1 MQHKRFLSECREKD
15 PDVIFIGD
23 CVLETLQHTQT
34 WNQYFAPLHSLNFS
48 IYSDQTQNTLWR
60 IQNGVLDN
68 VKPKVREIYLSICFM
83 LCLCMFFGYI
93 FVIRAKWQFFF
104 DLSKSIID
112 HRTPCWN
119 KQCHEQCGRNC
130 RRDLWN
136 CEGHPRETGGRL
148 YCYTGK

>member
-1 MQHKRFLSECREKD
+1 MLYLSQFLRKMIDGLVLYVSHYYLTKYPPINCWSGDIFFLLPHQYVCNAISFYFVQHKRFLSECREKD

-68 VKPKVREIYLSICFM
+68 VKPKVRIC
-83 LCLCMFFGYI
+83 
-93 FVIRAKWQFFF
+93 VV
-104 DLSKSIID
+104 
-112 HRTPCWN
+112 
-119 KQCHEQCGRNC
+119 
-130 RRDLWN
+130 
-136 CEGHPRETGGRL
+136 
-148 YCYTGK
+148 